1 MMSQKVAPRKHTC
14 VLPVLTRKVDKME
27 KLALKKTMCAS
38 WVLPS
43 VTSLTEHSVP
53 NLGHISKQKTTDII
67 YGEKMESTECLL
79 LEYNKFIKRFG
90 GKLTN

>member
-1 MMSQKVAPRKHTC
+1 
-14 VLPVLTRKVDKME
+14 
-27 KLALKKTMCAS
+27 MCAS